1 MVNIRGLINAAYIVG
16 LFLHDWNPFYQ
27 VSISKGRGTWHD
39 LTGAQAWLAAGVY
52 ELGEFIQDRFK
63 AVLPPKYLV
72 RMDHIA
78 HRRQLKDRKR
88 APKEI
93 EVNGEM
99 MPWNRFEVQQGNEDT
114 KGNGEEEETTNLSKA
129 KENKG
134 TAARRQATKRKTH
147 ENEEEEDSKQDVKK
161 IKVKAKEEEVG
172 HGEEETAWKQVQK
185 AKGHRKAQGKSE
197 SRLQAL
203 QALQALQGSGRED
216 ESSKKDGKEFR
227 GKGNGEEEDQKEPVE
242 KAEDAKDKQARAEKA
257 ATKEAKEA
265 AKQEARVGLFDPM
278 TCHHQPCLFDLSKF
292 LNITK
297 HERRVPVF

>member
-1 MVNIRGLINAAYIVG
+1 M
-16 LFLHDWNPFYQ
+16 
-27 VSISKGRGTWHD
+27 
-39 LTGAQAWLAAGVY
+39 TGAQAWLAAGVY

-134 TAARRQATKRKTH
+134 TAAGRQATKRKTH

-185 AKGHRKAQGKSE
+185 AKGNRKAQGKSE

>member
-1 MVNIRGLINAAYIVG
+1 
-16 LFLHDWNPFYQ
+16 
-27 VSISKGRGTWHD
+27 

-99 MPWNRFEVQQGNEDT
+99 MPWNRFEVQQGNEDA

-134 TAARRQATKRKTH
+134 TAAGRQATKRKTH

-161 IKVKAKEEEVG
+161 IKGKAKEEEVG
-172 HGEEETAWKQVQK
+172 HSEEETAWKQVQK
-185 AKGHRKAQGKSE
+185 AKGNRKARGKSE
-197 SRLQAL
+197 SR
-203 QALQALQGSGRED
+203 LQALQGSGRED

-278 TCHHQPCLFDLSKF
+278 TCHHQPCF
-292 LNITK
+292 LIF
-297 HERRVPVF
+297 RDF